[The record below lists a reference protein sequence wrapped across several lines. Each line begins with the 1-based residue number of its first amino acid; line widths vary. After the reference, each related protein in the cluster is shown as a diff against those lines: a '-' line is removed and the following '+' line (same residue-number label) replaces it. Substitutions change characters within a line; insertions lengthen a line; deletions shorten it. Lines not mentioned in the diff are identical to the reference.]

1 MDRLWTPSDFSD
13 PSRAQKQRWPE
24 TAGDSP
30 AWRPGRALKRCA
42 AAACKLRN
50 MPLPKTP
57 LFDQAATSGGIPKF
71 MAVSI
76 TAGVLAGL
84 FIVEAAMCRVER
96 RGECGCGP
104 DLLPA
109 DPDAS

>member
-1 MDRLWTPSDFSD
+1 
-13 PSRAQKQRWPE
+13 
-24 TAGDSP
+24 
-30 AWRPGRALKRCA
+30 
-42 AAACKLRN
+42 

-57 LFDQAATSGGIPKF
+57 LFDRAATSGGIPKF

-96 RGECGCGP
+96 RGNVGAG
-104 DLLPA
+104 LT
-109 DPDAS
+109 